1 MPGHVFIVRAD
12 LTKLACD
19 AWWLPCDETLIVSPG
34 WHETLPPFLRDRL
47 GPDGRLDIRV
57 PAGWGDDGIRAR
69 RLTEWGS
76 ADDEPQPWLVNTGG
90 NPETDDGW
98 YLEGLHQF
106 VEAAAADRSESRYGR
121 ARPLVGLPLIATGLG
136 GRAEDA
142 GAIVKM
148 LLPEL
153 THLAETHGVDIVLAL
168 ANAAAFAAAQ
178 QARVQLEPSA
188 DYWAGLPP
196 RLVESANSLGKTAA
210 EGRLVL
216 FLGAGVS
223 AAAGIPTWTQTDS
236 EACRD
241 RQVHPPRM

>member
-19 AWWLPCDETLIVSPG
+19 AWLLPCDETLIVSPG
-34 WHETLPPFLRDRL
+34 WHETLPPSLRDRL
-47 GPDGRLDIRV
+47 GSDSRLDIRV
-57 PAGWGDDGIRAR
+57 PAGWGNDGIRAR
-69 RLTEWGS
+69 RLTEWNS

-90 NPETDDGW
+90 NPETEDGW

-153 THLAETHGVDIVLAL
+153 THLLAPHP
-168 ANAAAFAAAQ
+168 
-178 QARVQLEPSA
+178 EPSRHFERVVRA
-188 DYWAGLPP
+188 PHQRISMTAWAVCP
-196 RLVESANSLGKTAA
+196 S
-210 EGRLVL
+210 GRLSSRHWEPPVIRSTFGL
-216 FLGAGVS
+216 
-223 AAAGIPTWTQTDS
+223 
-236 EACRD
+236 ACSSRID
-241 RQVHPPRM
+241 CRC